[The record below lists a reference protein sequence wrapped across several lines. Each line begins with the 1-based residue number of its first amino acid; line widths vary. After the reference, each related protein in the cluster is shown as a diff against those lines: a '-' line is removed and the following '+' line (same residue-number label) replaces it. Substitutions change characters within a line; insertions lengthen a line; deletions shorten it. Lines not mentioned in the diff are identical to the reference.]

1 MNWLTP
7 AKGALICT
15 LRIHI
20 VRFAHGLAPL
30 GLPPVA
36 LPAGQNQSQVHS
48 IFVFLILGGSLP
60 PDQKNKISQNPV
72 HQKSPL
78 GS

>member
-1 MNWLTP
+1 
-7 AKGALICT
+7 
-15 LRIHI
+15 
-20 VRFAHGLAPL
+20 VLAPL

-48 IFVFLILGGSLP
+48 IFVFLILGGSPP